1 LTEASGEDRNASRI
15 RRRIGAQTAR
25 TLLQMRA
32 LGTPEGPAALA
43 AAVSRETGRPLA
55 TRDEHTVAEQFLNVF
70 RHCAQDPD
78 GLSVLAG
85 VLHGMDPYCPQ
96 VFAVQRFA
104 DEWTAVGS
112 LEGLPVLGSW
122 RFLAEALQ
130 PLQPLPYPYKMR
142 SALVWLATG
151 QRLNEPPPHADSP
164 WHDFLY
170 LAGQNT
176 APGELPPWMFHLDVC
191 APYMSRELTEEV
203 MARNRQWSLG
213 LGLSELLD
221 EERNRARGSSVSGVA
236 RQLRRYLAIRI
247 ETDPLN
253 NTRYNVFPSHMS
265 DGPGRGWV
273 QGQPRH
279 QVPVEQLEDVV
290 GSIVRQTERG
300 RTTGPADGA
309 EPAPL
314 FLEFVLP
321 FELLN
326 LPVEWWPH
334 GWDGASQVTPGSG
347 FSVVIRSLDRLQNRE
362 WHEFWNTRWQQL
374 GADEPPARSVCY
386 AGDTRG
392 RPGVPAGVPQ
402 ALEQRLDED
411 EHLVA
416 LVLSEPPLTGGG
428 DGSQELRTALRK
440 GLPVVIWNRA
450 DRATTGLREVLD
462 ELLGDGLKRFPA
474 RVDAYR
480 REAAAPSGDTAST
493 GHIGRHLTVLWDDA
507 ERNPMDPD
515 PA

>member
-1 LTEASGEDRNASRI
+1 MTEAGGEDRNASRI
-15 RRRIGAQTAR
+15 RDRIGAQTAG
-25 TLLQMRA
+25 TLLGMRA
-32 LGTPEGPAALA
+32 LGTYEGRAELA
-43 AAVSRETGRPLA
+43 AAVGRETGRPFA
-55 TRDEHTVAEQFLNVF
+55 TRDEDTVAQQFLNVF
-70 RHCAQDPD
+70 RHCSVDPD

-96 VFAVQRFA
+96 VFAVQRLA

-112 LEGLPVLGSW
+112 LEGLAVLGSW
-122 RFLAEALQ
+122 RYLAEALR

-151 QRLNEPPPHADSP
+151 KRLTEPPPHAENP

-176 APGELPPWMFHLDVC
+176 APGELPPWMLHLDVC
-191 APYMSRELTEEV
+191 APYMSRELSEEV
-203 MARNRQWSLG
+203 MARNRHWSLG

-253 NTRYNVFPSHMS
+253 NTQYNVFPSHMS

-290 GSIVRQTERG
+290 GSIVRQTERH
-300 RTTGPADGA
+300 RRAGPAGAA

-334 GWDGASQVTPGSG
+334 DWDWASQVTSASG
-347 FSVVIRSLDRLQNRE
+347 FSVVIRSLDRLQTRE
-362 WHEFWNTRWQQL
+362 WHEFWNARWQQL
-374 GADEPPARSVCY
+374 GADEPPSRSVCY
-386 AGDTRG
+386 AADTRVRSG
-392 RPGVPAGVPQ
+392 AAQ
-402 ALEQRLDED
+402 TLEQRLDED

-416 LVLSEPPLTGGG
+416 LVLSEPPLTGTGH
-428 DGSQELRTALRK
+428 GSQELHTALRM

-462 ELLGDGLKRFPA
+462 DLLGGGLKRFPA

-480 REAAAPSGDTAST
+480 REAADQNGESASAGHT

>member
-1 LTEASGEDRNASRI
+1 MTEAGGEDRNASRI
-15 RRRIGAQTAR
+15 RHRIGAQTAL
-25 TLLQMRA
+25 TLLGMRA
-32 LGTPEGPAALA
+32 LDTSEGRAELA
-43 AAVSRETGRPLA
+43 TAVGRETGRPFA
-55 TRDEHTVAEQFLNVF
+55 PRDEQTVAEQFLNVF
-70 RHCAQDPD
+70 RHCSRAPD
-78 GLSVLAG
+78 GLSLLAD
-85 VLHGMDPYCPQ
+85 VVHGLDPYCPQ
-96 VFAVQRFA
+96 VYAVRRLA

-112 LEGLPVLGSW
+112 LEGLALLGTWS
-122 RFLAEALQ
+122 FLADALR
-130 PLQPLPYPYKMR
+130 PLQPLPYPYEMR
-142 SALVWLATG
+142 SALIWLATG
-151 QRLNEPPPHADSP
+151 KRLTEPPPHAENP

-170 LAGQNT
+170 LAGQNA
-176 APGELPPWMFHLDVC
+176 APGQLPPWMFHLDLC
-191 APYMSRELTEEV
+191 TQQMSRELGEEV
-203 MARNRQWSLG
+203 MAHNRHWSLG

-253 NTRYNVFPSHMS
+253 NTQYHVFPSHMA
-265 DGPGRGWV
+265 DGPGSGWV

-290 GSIVRQTERG
+290 GSIVRQTERH
-300 RTTGPADGA
+300 RRTGPADEA
-309 EPAPL
+309 EPVPL

-334 GWDGASQVTPGSG
+334 DWDWAPQVTQTSG
-347 FSVVIRSLDRLQNRE
+347 FSVVIRSLDRLQTRE
-362 WHEFWNTRWQQL
+362 WHEFWNTRWRQL
-374 GADEPPARSVCY
+374 GADEPPSRSVCY
-386 AGDTRG
+386 AADTRVRSG
-392 RPGVPAGVPQ
+392 APRT
-402 ALEQRLDED
+402 LEQRLDED
-411 EHLVA
+411 RHLVA
-416 LVLSEPPLTGGG
+416 LVLSEPPLTGTG
-428 DGSQELRTALRK
+428 DGSEELHTALRM

-462 ELLGDGLKRFPA
+462 ELLDGGLKRFPA

-480 REAAAPSGDTAST
+480 REATGQNGDAASAGRT

>member
-1 LTEASGEDRNASRI
+1 MTEASGEDRNASRI

-25 TLLQMRA
+25 TLLGMRA
-32 LGTPEGPAALA
+32 LGTSEGRAELA
-43 AAVSRETGRPLA
+43 AAVSRETGRPLS
-55 TRDEHTVAEQFLNVF
+55 TRDEDTVAEQLLDVF

-78 GLSVLAG
+78 GLLVLAG
-85 VLHGMDPYCPQ
+85 VVHGMDPYGVQ
-96 VFAVQRFA
+96 VSAVQRLA

-112 LEGLPVLGSW
+112 LEGLAVLGSW
-122 RFLAEALQ
+122 RFLAEALS

-142 SALVWLATG
+142 SALIWLATG
-151 QRLNEPPPHADSP
+151 QRLTEPPPHAENP

-191 APYMSRELTEEV
+191 APYMSGEQSEEV
-203 MARNRQWSLG
+203 MARNRHWSLG

-221 EERNRARGSSVSGVA
+221 EERNRVRGSSVSGVA

-290 GSIVRQTERG
+290 GSIVRQTERH
-300 RTTGPADGA
+300 RRAGPAGGV

-334 GWDGASQVTPGSG
+334 GSDGALQVTLASE

-374 GADEPPARSVCY
+374 GADEPPSRSVCY
-386 AGDTRG
+386 AGDTRS
-392 RPGVPAGVPQ
+392 RAGVPH
-402 ALEQRLDED
+402 ALEQRLDD

-416 LVLSEPPLTGGG
+416 LVLSEPPLTGVG

-480 REAAAPSGDTAST
+480 REAAGHNGDAASPGHI